1 MESITL
7 LDCNAKQS
15 SQFLGGNTNS
25 PALFTNKLG
34 SGIKVEPGDKVSVHN
49 AFISEV
55 GADANA
61 IQITSEFLENKSF
74 TYTQITNHVQVNGS
88 NDKILGYERQTASN
102 TTTTEEI
109 KTNKF
114 SLLINYYKTNNG
126 ENHFNLPRLFE
137 HKTVPNLNTDWEQY
151 SSVEFGQMNGS
162 YNLITSL
169 NASYNGSK
177 MSGYY
182 VDEDVFYFDVLNR
195 GENKGLRPKN
205 NNSRFKIFIAEDTRF
220 GSQSETLDPL
230 VNASFHSPCLLNYLE
245 YTEKIDIEIQPG
257 FKSPD
262 EIADDFTRQIT
273 AQSQPQINFIR
284 SDAVESVSASLST
297 DRSLN
302 VEINSPTY
310 HTFYSASP
318 FTSNKDKYDAW
329 VSRVNGSVSYN
340 ASSNHYLSQY
350 QYIGVKRPELWQR
363 GREWASFYKDYLN
376 VKFPGQVNNI
386 ADATFTPLGTLN
398 ASQFWRTSTE
408 PDAHTIELDLEWDR
422 DILEKLNAIF
432 MEQRNH
438 PELFTNKYNQLN
450 GYTTVNNSRFLHINA
465 LSELDVISVA
475 PEYVITLG
483 NDYML
488 PNASG
493 IPYLQSVPLFFDF
506 NPEYENI
513 YTEGES
519 WVEGYSFGCFK
530 KYYVGN
536 DAFVSITTSHLGIIE
551 DTNLNASFATI
562 PNNLW
567 GLNRN
572 GSLTNT
578 KLIRARMG
586 WDVHFNSYGN
596 VCIGLT
602 DGYVD
607 KARKE
612 NATADTIEIRRQL
625 PTGFKTSDEDSY
637 LYVQKIYL
645 GANEPKLEYNN
656 TSNRFEISDLHTAE
670 RIQNRFDAGGV
681 ATTSKH
687 TEQIVP
693 EFSTSG
699 DKVYKINKRLFDTN
713 WTTAMMPYAAN
724 RITDLGVQGQDYQ
737 IDFLNPNLSPWT
749 IYDQLTGI
757 MIKDFGYS
765 QNKWNSG
772 FWGRLGFEYNQFN
785 ASRNSINDL
794 TNRIGNSNKN
804 ALPYAITN
812 ANVGQTATMDF
823 VTNIFGAGLYSLQLP
838 ITMSFNASNTGAN
851 QNLYFRDAL
860 FFEQFPAIS
869 ENAISVK
876 LTAPNLP
883 KKLINPYFCIRSDIL
898 DSSDYIGGA
907 DSGELYPVIAVVPKI
922 SDYPDFFVNTSPDM
936 EFVFTKPKTIT
947 SITTSIHD
955 PSQAL
960 SQVNDSSAVI
970 YKITKQIPDT
980 RFNIVQ
986 QILNENKK

>member
-7 LDCNAKQS
+7 IDCNAKQS

-34 SGIKVEPGDKVSVHN
+34 SGIKVEAGDKVSVHN
-49 AFISEV
+49 AFISEI
-55 GADANA
+55 GADAQA
-61 IQITSEFLENKSF
+61 IQITDEFLENRSF
-74 TYTQITNHVQVNGS
+74 TYTKITNHVPVNGS
-88 NDKILGYERQTASN
+88 NDKILGYERQTAEN

-114 SLLINYYKTNNG
+114 PILINYYKTNNG

-137 HKTVPNLNTDWEQY
+137 HKTVPNLDTDWEQY
-151 SSVEFGQMNGS
+151 SSVQFGQMNGS
-162 YNLITSL
+162 YNLITDF

-182 VDEDVFYFDVLNR
+182 VDEDVFYFDVINR
-195 GENKGLRPKN
+195 AENFGLRPKN
-205 NNSRFKIFIAEDTRF
+205 NNSRFKIFIADDTRF
-220 GSQSETLDPL
+220 GSQSDDTLDPL
-230 VNASFHSPCLLNYLE
+230 VNASFHSPCLLNYIE
-245 YTEKIDIEIQPG
+245 YIEKIDIEIQDG

-262 EIADDFTRQIT
+262 EIAEDFTRQLT

-284 SDAVESVSASLST
+284 SNADYNANASLST

-329 VSRVNGSVSYN
+329 VERVGGNESYN

-350 QYIGVKRPELWQR
+350 QYIGVKRPELWMR

-376 VKFPGQVNNI
+376 VKFPDQVNNI
-386 ADATFTPLGTLN
+386 ADATFTPMDELN

-408 PDAHTIELDLEWDR
+408 PNKHTIELDLEWDK

-432 MEQRNH
+432 MEQKNH
-438 PELFTNKYNQLN
+438 PELFTNKFNQLN
-450 GYTTVNNSRFLHINA
+450 GYTNVNNSRFLHINA
-465 LSELDVISVA
+465 LSELDVINTVPA
-475 PEYVITLG
+475 YTITLG

-513 YTEGES
+513 YTEGQS
-519 WVEGYSFGCFK
+519 WEQGYAFGCFK
-530 KYYVGN
+530 KYFIGD
-536 DAFVSITTSHLGIIE
+536 DAYVSITTSHLGIIE
-551 DTNLNASFATI
+551 DDTLDDKFTTI

-567 GLNRN
+567 ALNRN
-572 GSLTNT
+572 GSSSNT
-578 KLIRARMG
+578 KLLRARMG

-607 KARKE
+607 KAK
-612 NATADTIEIRRQL
+612 NTAEVRRQL

-656 TSNRFEISDLHTAE
+656 TSNRFEISDLHTTE
-670 RIQNRFDAGGV
+670 RIQNRNDAGGV
-681 ATTSKH
+681 ASDEKH

-693 EFSTSG
+693 EFPTAG
-699 DKVYKINKRLFDTN
+699 QKVYKVNKRLFDTN
-713 WTTAMMPYAAN
+713 WTTAMMPYLSN
-724 RITDLGVQGQDYQ
+724 RITNLDVKGQDYQ
-737 IDFLNPNLSPWT
+737 VDFLNPNLSPWT
-749 IYDQLTGI
+749 IYDQLSGI
-757 MIKDFGYS
+757 IIKDFGYS

-785 ASRNSINDL
+785 ASRNSQNDL

-812 ANVGQTATMDF
+812 ADVGQLATMDF
-823 VTNIFGAGLYSLQLP
+823 TTNVFGAGMYSLQLP
-838 ITMSFNASNTGAN
+838 ITMSFNASNHGVN
-851 QNLYFRDAL
+851 QSNYFRDAL

-869 ENAISVK
+869 ESATSVK

-883 KKLINPYFCIRSDIL
+883 KKLVNPYFCVRSDIL

-922 SDYPDFFVNTSPDM
+922 SDYPDFFVNTAPDM

-986 QILNENKK
+986 QVLNEGKK

>member
-34 SGIKVEPGDKVSVHN
+34 SGIKVEAGDKVSVHN
-49 AFISEV
+49 CFISEI

-61 IQITSEFLENKSF
+61 IQITDEFLENKSF
-74 TYTQITNHVQVNGS
+74 TYTKITNHVQVNGS

-102 TTTTEEI
+102 ITTTEEI

-114 SLLINYYKTNNG
+114 SILINYYKNNNG

-137 HKTVPNLNTDWEQY
+137 HKTNPNLYTDWEEY
-151 SSVEFGQMNGS
+151 SSIEYGQMNGS
-162 YNLITSL
+162 YNLITTF

-182 VDEDVFYFDVLNR
+182 VDEDVFYFDVFNR

-205 NNSRFKIFIAEDTRF
+205 NNSRFKIFIAEDTRY
-220 GSQSETLDPL
+220 GSQSDATLDPL

-245 YTEKIDIEIQPG
+245 YIEKIDIEVPAG

-262 EIADDFTRQIT
+262 EIADDITRQLT
-273 AQSQPQINFIR
+273 AQSQPQINYIR
-284 SDAVESVSASLST
+284 SNANYNANASLST

-310 HTFYSASP
+310 HTFYASSP
-318 FTSNKDKYDAW
+318 FTSNKDKYNAW
-329 VSRVNGSVSYN
+329 VSRVNGSDSYN

-350 QYIGVKRPELWQR
+350 QYIGVKRPELWMR

-376 VKFPGQVNNI
+376 VKFPGQVDYI
-386 ADATFTPLGTLN
+386 SDATFTPMDELN

-408 PDAHTIELDLEWDR
+408 PNAHTIELDLEWDR
-422 DILEKLNAIF
+422 NILEKLNAIF

-450 GYTTVNNSRFLHINA
+450 GYTNVNNSRFLHINA
-465 LSELDVISVA
+465 LSELDVINNASA
-475 PEYVITLG
+475 YTITLG

-493 IPYLQSVPLFFDF
+493 IRYLQSVPLFFDF
-506 NPEYENI
+506 NPTYENI
-513 YTEGES
+513 YTEGLS
-519 WVEGYSFGCFK
+519 WEEGYSFGCFK
-530 KYYVGN
+530 KYYIGN
-536 DAFVSITTSHLGIIE
+536 DAYVSITTSHLGIIE
-551 DTNLNASFATI
+551 DNDLNASFTTI

-567 GLNRN
+567 AVNRN
-572 GSLTNT
+572 GSSTNT
-578 KLIRARMG
+578 KLLRARMG

-607 KARKE
+607 KAKNVAELRL
-612 NATADTIEIRRQL
+612 QL
-625 PTGFKTSDEDSY
+625 PTGFNTTQLDSY
-637 LYVQKIYL
+637 NYVQKIYL
-645 GANEPKLEYNN
+645 GANEPKLQYNN
-656 TSNRFEISDLHTAE
+656 TSNRFELSDLHTSE
-670 RIQNRFDAGGV
+670 RIQNRNDAGGV
-681 ATTSKH
+681 AKDDKH

-693 EFSTSG
+693 EFPSAG
-699 DKVYKINKRLFDTN
+699 EKVYKVNKRLFDTN
-713 WTTAMMPYAAN
+713 WTTAMMPYKSN
-724 RITDLGVQGQDYQ
+724 RITDLSVQGQDYQ
-737 IDFLNPNLSPWT
+737 VDFLNPNLSPWT
-749 IYDQLTGI
+749 IYDQLSGI
-757 MIKDFGYS
+757 IIKDFGYS
-765 QNKWNSG
+765 QSKWNNG

-785 ASRNSINDL
+785 SSRSSTNDL
-794 TNRIGNSNKN
+794 TNRVGNSNKN

-812 ANVGQTATMDF
+812 ADVGQTATMDF
-823 VTNIFGAGLYSLQLP
+823 TTNIFGAGLYSLQLP
-838 ITMSFNASNTGAN
+838 ITMSFNASNHGVN
-851 QNLYFRDAL
+851 QTLYFRDAL
-860 FFEQFPAIS
+860 LFENYPAIS
-869 ENAISVK
+869 ESATSVK

-883 KKLINPYFCIRSDIL
+883 RKLINPYFCIRSDIL

-907 DSGELYPVIAVVPKI
+907 DSGELYPVIAVVPKV
-922 SDYPDFFVNTSPDM
+922 SDYPDFFVNTAPDM

-960 SQVNDSSAVI
+960 AQVNDSSAVI

-980 RFNIVQ
+980 QFNIIN
-986 QILNENKK
+986 QILNNKNK